1 MQQQNPERSEQSAS
15 FTTSAPRPTPPMP
28 PMPPKRTRVT
38 SGVGVAALIVFGLA
52 TAAFVA
58 SCDNSSPSSTGPRF
72 VQLDSDVVHQGKT
85 IFRFNTFGDE
95 SFWTDT
101 ARMHE
106 VIAKSVSP
114 ALALQ
119 VGLKVDADTLPQAVK
134 DAIAAGQVDLTSPAT
149 TVTLLKLGA
158 VVGLKGTVQT
168 VNGKDSLV
176 SVGITCALCH
186 STVDNS
192 FAPGIGHRLDGFPNH
207 DLNVGAI
214 VALSPAI
221 SPALQTILNSW
232 GPGKYDAR
240 TNFDGKNDPAVIP
253 PAYGLNGVAK
263 ELYTGDDTVAY
274 WNDYVAIT
282 QMHGHGTFVDPRLNI
297 SVHNGAEIV
306 APLLPALLQYELSLR
321 APAAAPG
328 SFDAAAAARGKTLF
342 DGIAKCSSCH
352 VGSLYTDIN
361 EGKLHTPAEVG
372 ESADYASR
380 SVTGKYRTTPLRGLQ
395 QHAPYFHDGSAAT
408 LDDVVAHYNTLMNL
422 GLTAAQKADLVQ
434 YLKTL

>member
-1 MQQQNPERSEQSAS
+1 MQ
-15 FTTSAPRPTPPMP
+15 
-28 PMPPKRTRVT
+28 RTRVT
-38 SGVGVAALIVFGLA
+38 SAIGVAGLVLFGLG
-52 TAAFVA
+52 TAALLA
-58 SCDNSSPSSTGPRF
+58 SCDRSSSPATGPGL
-72 VQLDSDVVHQGKT
+72 VTLDSNLVRQGQA
-85 IFRFNTFGDE
+85 IFRFSTFGDE

-106 VIAKSVSP
+106 VVATSVSP

-119 VGLKVDADTLPQAVK
+119 VGLKVDADTLPAAVVA
-134 DAIAAGQVDLTSPAT
+134 AIAAGQVDLNSPAT

-158 VVGLKGTVQT
+158 VVGLNGTVQT

-176 SVGITCALCH
+176 KLGITCALCH

-221 SPALQTILNSW
+221 PAATKAILNSW

-263 ELYTGDDTVAY
+263 EIYTGDDTISY
-274 WNDYVAIT
+274 WNAYVAIT
-282 QMHGHGTFVDPRLNI
+282 QMHGHGTFRDPRLGI
-297 SVHNGAEIV
+297 SVTNGADIV
-306 APLLPALLQYELSLR
+306 GPQLPALRQYQLSLQK
-321 APAAAPG
+321 PAAAPG
-328 SFDAAAAARGKTLF
+328 SFDPAAAARGQAVF
-342 DGIAKCSSCH
+342 VGAGKCSTCH
-352 VGSLYTDIN
+352 VGSLFTDVN
-361 EGKLHTPAEVG
+361 EGKLHTAAEVG
-372 ESADYASR
+372 QDPTAALR

-395 QHAPYFHDGSAAT
+395 QHPPYFHNGSAAT
-408 LDDVVAHYNTLMNL
+408 LDDVVTHYNTLMNL
-422 GLTAAQKADLVQ
+422 GLTTQQRADLVQ

>member
-1 MQQQNPERSEQSAS
+1 MQQQNPERPEQSTISVSRSAR
-15 FTTSAPRPTPPMP
+15 APRTPA
-28 PMPPKRTRVT
+28 T
-38 SGVGVAALIVFGLA
+38 SRVGVAALILFGMA

-58 SCDNSSPSSTGPRF
+58 SCGDSSPASTGPHF
-72 VQLDSDVVHQGKT
+72 VQLDSAQVQAGKT
-85 IFRFNTFGDE
+85 IFRFATFGDE

-119 VGLKVDADTLPQAVK
+119 VGLKVDSDTLPQAVK
-134 DAIAAGQVDLTSPAT
+134 DALAAGQVDLTSPAT

-176 SVGITCALCH
+176 SVGITCAFCH

-221 SPALQTILNSW
+221 SPGLKAILQSW

-240 TNFDGKNDPAVIP
+240 TNIDGKNDPAVIP

-263 ELYTGDDTVAY
+263 EIYTGDDTISY
-274 WNDYVAIT
+274 WNAYVAIT
-282 QMHGHGTFVDPRLNI
+282 QMHGHGTFVDPRLGI
-297 SVHNGAEIV
+297 SIHNGAEQV
-306 APLLPALLQYELSLR
+306 APLLPALLQYQLSLH
-321 APAAAPG
+321 APAAPAG
-328 SFDAAAAARGKTLF
+328 SFDAAAAARGKALF
-342 DGIAKCSSCH
+342 EGTAKCSTCH

-372 ESADYASR
+372 QSAEFALR

-395 QHAPYFHDGSAAT
+395 QHPPYFHDGSAVT
-408 LDDVVAHYNTLMNL
+408 LDDVVNHYNTLMSL
-422 GLTAAQKADLVQ
+422 GLTAQQKADLVQ